1 MENQRRTFISY
12 SRSNQEFVV
21 RLTKE
26 LRAEGFPV
34 WLDILDIPAGSRW
47 DREVEKALKE
57 SDIFMIILTQ
67 SSAESENVLD
77 EIGYA
82 IDHRKRIMPVLME
95 KCEIP
100 LRLTRFQY
108 VDFTNKNFEE
118 GIAAAKDLLK
128 SLIEQPTVPNKE
140 VIGIPQQ
147 KDQVETG
154 ETAKSKSV
162 QQTKEDSDPIAA
174 EETKEQELARQ
185 RAEEELAVKARVES
199 EQKVKE
205 KAKPVEVSAAKEP
218 VPAQKNPLPKAMVY
232 GIGVVVFLLIL
243 SIGFNA
249 LSNNGKPNA
258 PTPTFISTKAPVVT
272 KPPTREPEVATKP
285 IPTNTA
291 VPILTSSP
299 PEIVPTLGIGSTSS
313 GQDGMR
319 LLYVPAGDF
328 IMGSNDDSEDEKP
341 VHTVKLSAFWIDQTE
356 VTNEMYQKCVEAKT
370 GACTKPGT
378 LTQYADPAY
387 AQHPVVFVS
396 WQQAVDYCSFAG
408 RRLPTEAEWEKAARG
423 DDANVYPWGNQPKP
437 NKNLLNSYLTSIEDT
452 TVVGSYPKG
461 ASPYSAF
468 DMAGN
473 VLEWVNDWFDKA
485 YYSSSPS
492 MDPTG
497 PGTGDTRVLRGGS
510 WQSDLYGVTT
520 YHRAS
525 RNPKSASGT
534 TGFRCALSADALP

>member
-12 SRSNQEFVV
+12 SRSNKEFVV

-34 WLDILDIPAGSRW
+34 WLDILDIPPGSRW

-57 SDIFMIILTQ
+57 SEIFMIILTQ
-67 SSAESENVLD
+67 ASAESENVLD

-82 IDHRKRIMPVLME
+82 IDHHKRIMPVLME
-95 KCEIP
+95 NCEIP
-100 LRLTRFQY
+100 LRLRRFQY

-128 SLIEQPTVPNKE
+128 SLIEQPTVPHKD
-140 VIGIPQQ
+140 VIDLPQQ

-154 ETAKSKSV
+154 ETV
-162 QQTKEDSDPIAA
+162 QQAKEDTDHIAA

-185 RAEEELAVKARVES
+185 RAGKELAVKVRVES
-199 EQKVKE
+199 EQEAKEKVKS
-205 KAKPVEVSAAKEP
+205 VEVSAAKES
-218 VPAQKNPLPKAMVY
+218 VPPQKNPLPKAMVY
-232 GIGVVVFLLIL
+232 EIAVVVFLLIL
-243 SIGFNA
+243 SIGFSA
-249 LSNNGKPNA
+249 LSNNGKQNIPA
-258 PTPTFISTKAPVVT
+258 PTFISTREPVVT
-272 KPPTREPEVATKP
+272 KLPTKEPEIPTKS

-291 VPILTSSP
+291 VSFVTSNPTESA
-299 PEIVPTLGIGSTSS
+299 PTLGSTRS
-313 GQDGMR
+313 GKDGMT

-328 IMGSNDDSEDEKP
+328 IMGSNNDSEDEKP

-356 VTNEMYQKCVEAKT
+356 VTNEMYQKCVEAET
-370 GACTKPGT
+370 GECTNPGT
-378 LTQYADPAY
+378 LTHYVDPAY

-396 WQQAVDYCSFAG
+396 WQQAADYCSYAG

-423 DDANVYPWGNQPKP
+423 EDAHVYPWGNQPKP

-452 TVVGSYPKG
+452 TVVGSYPRG
-461 ASPYSAF
+461 ASPYAAF

-473 VLEWVNDWFDKA
+473 VLEWVNDWFDKT

-492 MDPTG
+492 MDPAG
-497 PGTGDTRVLRGGS
+497 PSTGDTRVLRGGS
-510 WQSDLYGVTT
+510 WASDLYGVTS
-520 YHRAS
+520 YHRTS
-525 RNPKSASGT
+525 RNPESVSGT
-534 TGFRCALSADALP
+534 TGFRCALSP